1 MRRNVT
7 VLFFLVLFS
16 LSFSEVYAQAYALW
30 PNSPG
35 NPTSLAPTTS
45 GNVQASAMTYTS
57 TLVANTSYSTNGTKT
72 QASFIGLV
80 ASYTQA
86 WGTSWTST
94 GAGAVYEEYKI
105 SPAAGYNL
113 NMTGVELYLG
123 CSNTSGS
130 MKVQLAYSTDG
141 TNFTTFASNSA
152 ASATSLT
159 SISGTNG
166 LYLSNTGGMT
176 TGASTSAFSSRI
188 NYWSTSFN
196 SATLSVSNGGTFF
209 LRVYPYNTVAT
220 LSHWLAVANV
230 KLKGT
235 TSSAGSLT
243 TNPTSYNFGNVAA
256 GSTSTAQSFT
266 VTAVGASSSISVSA
280 PSGFEVSSDGTTYG
294 TTATIAST
302 GGTLYARFSPSS
314 GTGGTGTVNIT
325 LTSGALSANV
335 AVQGFAYSTEP
346 TSQSTISF
354 GTVDGNSIV
363 VNLATA
369 GNGSNHLIVAKSGS
383 AVDWTPT
390 DLTDYTSAT
399 NANYGTATDQG
410 SGNKVVY
417 NGTLTGNG
425 VVTVQGLTPGA
436 TYHFAVY
443 DFNIGSAGTQNYLTS
458 SPGTGS
464 QATASTPTLVLSKS
478 SLAFGNAVV
487 NSTSAEQTFTLSG
500 SYLTGYPGNLTVTA
514 PTGFEVS
521 LSSGSGF
528 TSSVSVPY
536 SSATLAA
543 TTIYARFK
551 PTSVASY
558 SSVNIACT
566 GGGAGEEDVAVTGT
580 GIAVPA
586 PTSLAVA
593 QSSDNIV
600 RLTWTAP
607 ANTYEK
613 VLVFAR
619 PAGDIT
625 HTPSGAGSAYNN
637 ANTDITSAGVY
648 STDNYLVYAGTGTS
662 VEVTGLS
669 AGTAYYFNAIAYEG
683 DAWSSAAASV
693 SVTPNI
699 HDVTALTGTGGDAQ
713 ISLTWTNP
721 AYNGT
726 QSNYWDEVLIVAREA
741 SANDGTPSGDGS
753 SYSSGATAFGAGS
766 AIGSGFVVYKG
777 TAAASTIT
785 GLTNGSIYYIK
796 AYVRHG
802 SVWSTG
808 SEINVTAVPYAV
820 GDFGSAASTDWGT
833 YATAWKKWSASGWT
847 TAATAAPTVN
857 DNVWIVG
864 GYTITLPASG
874 TLNCKNLHVINGQL
888 CKSSTPSTV
897 SSPRYMLLYGTVL
910 EVGSNGIIGNVAQGD
925 SADGISF
932 DVEND
937 TLTITGTGGTCS
949 INRLRTNIA
958 NTILTIDRDVTLN
971 YHGSSNAGNAFAY
984 YTVAGD
990 NNTLT
995 INPGKTLTFAPWA
1008 CYNGV
1013 SSSHGLATT
1022 NQTINV
1028 NGTLTFQPGRPAG
1041 NTQTPGWGYNN
1052 FFDLGTT
1059 SGKVCTLNVAS
1070 TGTLNVTKLYPNGSK
1085 TDYTAGAGALITIT
1099 NNGVINISDTAD
1111 FRNAS
1116 QFIGGSGT
1124 VNITG
1129 PILIGSTTGITSS
1142 AAAGPIQTTTRNYSA
1157 SRYEYAGTAAQVTG
1171 DALPASV
1178 TALAVNNSTG
1188 VTLSNSLTVNGTLT
1202 VASGDLITGTNTV
1215 TLGNAATLS
1224 ETAGS
1229 MVLGNLTT
1237 TRTLNQSTNDA
1248 FGGIGVEINAAGA
1261 APGSTSVTRVTGT
1274 ALLGNGNSSIKR
1286 YFNINPTVNT
1296 GLNATLVFHYDDRTA
1311 ELNSLTESTLQ
1322 LFKST
1327 DSGNTWALGAGT
1339 VNTTSNTITLNGV
1352 TDFSMWTAG
1361 SNTSPLP
1368 VELTSL
1374 TASVSGRD
1382 IALAWKTATEVNVSK
1397 FIVERS
1403 LNGKWSSVGEVAAY
1417 GNSSSPRSYSFVDK
1431 NLAVGKYTYRLKMV
1445 DNDGTFEYST
1455 VMAAAEV
1462 YIPAEFSVAQ
1472 NYPNPFNPGT
1482 QISFELPND
1491 AQVVIE
1497 LYAITGS
1504 QIATVTNTH
1513 MTAGYNSFYLNMGK
1527 YNLPSGAY
1535 FYKVTASESGTGKS
1549 YSQTRK
1555 MVYMK

>member
-7 VLFFLVLFS
+7 VLFFFVLFS

-35 NPTSLAPTTS
+35 NPTALAPTTS
-45 GNVQASAMTYTS
+45 GNVQASAMTYVGNLT
-57 TLVANTSYSTNGTKT
+57 TYTSYSTGTKT
-72 QASFIGLV
+72 I
-80 ASYTQA
+80 ASYIGVA
-86 WGTSWTST
+86 ASYSGGWGTSWTST
-94 GAGAVYEEYKI
+94 GTGAVYEQYVI
-105 SPAAGYNL
+105 APASGYNL

-123 CSNTSGS
+123 CSNTSGA

-141 TNFTTFASNSA
+141 TNFTTFASNSLVNSTVTA
-152 ASATSLT
+152 A
-159 SISGTNG
+159 GGGQNG

-176 TGASTSAFSSRI
+176 TGASTSAFSSRV

-196 SATLSVSNGGTFF
+196 STALSVSNGGSFY
-209 LRVYPYNTVAT
+209 LRVYPYVTLAT
-220 LSHWLAVANV
+220 TSHWLAVANV

-235 TSSAGSLT
+235 ATSAGSLT
-243 TNPTSYNFGNVAA
+243 TDPTSYNFGNVAA

-280 PSGFEVSSDGTTYG
+280 PSGFEVSSDGSTYG

-314 GTGGTGTVNIT
+314 GTGGTGSVNIT
-325 LTSGALSANV
+325 LTSGALSANI
-335 AVQGFAYSTEP
+335 AVQGFAYSAEP

-363 VNLATA
+363 VNLPTA

-390 DLTDYTSAT
+390 DRTDYTSAT

-443 DFNIGSAGTQNYLTS
+443 DYNIGSAGTQNYLTS
-458 SPGTGS
+458 SPGTAS

-478 SLAFGNAVV
+478 SIAFGSAVV
-487 NSTSAEQTFTLSG
+487 NSTSGEQTFTLSG
-500 SYLTGYPGNLTVTA
+500 SYLTGAPGNLSVSA
-514 PTGFEVS
+514 PAGFEVS
-521 LSSGSGF
+521 LSSGTGF
-528 TSSVSVPY
+528 SSSVSVPY
-536 SSATLAA
+536 ESATLSV
-543 TTIYARFK
+543 TTIYAHFK

-558 SSVNIACT
+558 SGVNIACT
-566 GGGAGEEDVAVTGT
+566 GGGANEEDVAVTGT

-593 QSSDNIV
+593 QTSDNIV

-619 PAGDIT
+619 AVGDIT
-625 HTPSGAGSAYNN
+625 YTPSGAGSAYNN
-637 ANTDITSAGVY
+637 ANANITSAGVY

-662 VEVTGLS
+662 VEVTGLT
-669 AGTAYYFNAIAYEG
+669 AGTTYYFNAIAYEG

-693 SVTPNI
+693 NTTPNI
-699 HDVTALTGTGGDAQ
+699 HDVTSLSGTGGDSQ
-713 ISLTWTNP
+713 VGLTWTNP
-721 AYNGT
+721 TYNGT
-726 QSNYWDEVLIVAREA
+726 QTNYWDEVLVVARLA

-753 SYSSGATAFGAGS
+753 SYPSGATAFGSGTAL
-766 AIGSGFVVYKG
+766 GSGYVVYRG
-777 TAAASTIT
+777 TSASTTVT
-785 GLTNGSIYYIK
+785 GLTNASTYYFK
-796 AYVRHG
+796 VFVRHG
-802 SVWSTG
+802 SVWSSGTET
-808 SEINVTAVPYAV
+808 STLAAPFAV
-820 GDFGSAASTDWGT
+820 GDYGTVASGDWT
-833 YATAWKKWSASGWT
+833 TNVTTVFKKWDGSGWN
-847 TAATAAPTVN
+847 TAVTVVPTSS

-864 GYTITLPASG
+864 GYTITYG
-874 TLNCKNLHVINGQL
+874 TSAKSCNNLHVINGQL
-888 CKSSTPSTV
+888 LSGGTNTTV
-897 SSPRYMLLYGTVL
+897 RYLKVYGTVV
-910 EVGSNGIIGNVAQGD
+910 EVGPSGILGTAATDDNAD
-925 SADGISF
+925 SFSI
-932 DVEND
+932 DVMGTN
-937 TLTITGTGGTCS
+937 LTIKGDGGTCT
-949 INRLRTNIA
+949 IMRLRTNTA
-958 NTILTIDRDVTLN
+958 GTTVTIDRDITLT
-971 YHGSSNAGNAFAY
+971 YHGSTNAGNAFAY
-984 YTVAGD
+984 YTVSGD
-990 NNTLT
+990 NNILT
-995 INPGKTLTFAPWA
+995 INAGKTLTFSPMA
-1008 CYNGV
+1008 CMSVN
-1013 SSSHGLATT
+1013 SSSHSNGS
-1022 NQTINV
+1022 NSQTVNL
-1028 NGTLTFQPGRPAG
+1028 NGTMTFMSGRT
-1041 NTQTPGWGYNN
+1041 NTTVTPGWHYSNYLC
-1052 FFDLGTT
+1052 LGIT
-1059 SGKVCTLNVAS
+1059 SGKTYTFNIGA
-1070 TGTLNVTKLYPNGSK
+1070 TGTLNVTQFYPNGTVS
-1085 TDYTAGAGALITIT
+1085 DNTAGTGQVVTIV
-1099 NNGVINISDTAD
+1099 NNGVINCSDTLD
-1111 FRNAS
+1111 LRNAS
-1116 QFIGGSGT
+1116 QT
-1124 VNITG
+1124 ITG
-1129 PILIGSTTGITSS
+1129 TGTININGPLLIGSTSGITASS
-1142 AAAGPIQTTTRNYSA
+1142 ASGPIQTSTRNYSA
-1157 SRYEYAGTAAQVTG
+1157 SMYEYAGTAAQVTG
-1171 DALPASV
+1171 DALPSSV
-1178 TALAVNNSTG
+1178 TKLGVKNSTG
-1188 VTLSNSLTVNGTLT
+1188 VTLTNSLTVNGTLT
-1202 VASGDLITGTNTV
+1202 VASGDLITGANTV

-1237 TRTLNQSTNDA
+1237 TRTLSQSTNDA

-1261 APGSTSVTRVTGT
+1261 APGSTSVTRVTGS

-1311 ELNSLTESTLQ
+1311 ELNGLTESTLQ

-1327 DSGNTWALGAGT
+1327 DDGSTWALGAGT
-1339 VNTTSNTITLNGV
+1339 VNTTSNAITLNGI

-1403 LNGKWSSVGEVAAY
+1403 LNGKWSNVGEVAAY

-1445 DNDGTFEYST
+1445 DNDGTFEYSS

-1491 AQVVIE
+1491 AQVAIE
-1497 LYAITGS
+1497 LYAVTGTL
-1504 QIATVTNTH
+1504 IATVTNTH
-1513 MTAGYNSFYLNMGK
+1513 MTAGYNSYYLNMGK

-1535 FYKVTASESGTGKS
+1535 FYKVTASETGTGKS

-1555 MVYMK
+1555 MIYMK

>member
-7 VLFFLVLFS
+7 VFFFFALFS
-16 LSFSEVYAQAYALW
+16 LSFSKVYAQAYALW

-35 NPTSLAPTTS
+35 SPTSLAPTTS
-45 GNVQASAMTYTS
+45 GNVQASAMTYVGNLT
-57 TLVANTSYSTNGTKT
+57 TYTSYSTGTKT
-72 QASFIGLV
+72 IASYIGLE
-80 ASYTQA
+80 ASYSGG

-94 GAGAVYEEYKI
+94 GTGAVYEQYVI
-105 SPAAGYNL
+105 APASGYNL

-123 CSNTSGS
+123 CSNTSGA

-141 TNFTTFASNSA
+141 TNFTTFASNSLVNSTITA
-152 ASATSLT
+152 A
-159 SISGTNG
+159 GGGQNG
-166 LYLSNTGGMT
+166 LYLSGTNGMT

-196 SATLSVSNGGTFF
+196 STALSVSNGGSFY
-209 LRVYPYNTVAT
+209 LRVYPYVTLAT
-220 LSHWLAVANV
+220 TSHWLAVANV

-235 TSSAGSLT
+235 ATSAGSLT
-243 TNPTSYNFGNVAA
+243 TNPTSYNFGNIAA
-256 GSTSTAQSFT
+256 GSSSAAQSFT

-280 PSGFEVSSDGTTYG
+280 PSGFEVSSDGSTYG

-314 GTGGTGTVNIT
+314 GTGGTGTVNIA
-325 LTSGALSANV
+325 LTSGALSANI
-335 AVQGFAYSTEP
+335 AVQGFAYSAEP

-363 VNLATA
+363 INLATA

-383 AVDWTPT
+383 AVSWTPT
-390 DLTDYTSAT
+390 DLTDYTSGT

-417 NGTLTGNG
+417 NSTLTGNG

-436 TYHFAVY
+436 TYYFAVY
-443 DFNIGSAGTQNYLTS
+443 DFNVSATGTQNYLTS

-464 QATASTPTLVLSKS
+464 QATTSTPTLVLSKS
-478 SLAFGNAVV
+478 SIAFGEAVV

-500 SYLTGYPGNLTVTA
+500 SYLTGAPANLTVTA

-528 TSSVSVPY
+528 SSSVSVPY
-536 SSATLAA
+536 ASATLSA
-543 TTIYARFK
+543 TTIYAHFK
-551 PTSVASY
+551 PASVAAY
-558 SSVNIACT
+558 SGVNIACT
-566 GGGAGEEDVAVTGT
+566 GGGAGEEDLAVTGT

-586 PTSLAVA
+586 PTSLAIA
-593 QSSDNIV
+593 QTSDNIV

-607 ANTYEK
+607 VNTYEK

-637 ANTDITSAGVY
+637 ANADITTAGVY

-662 VEVTGLS
+662 VEVTGLT
-669 AGTAYYFNAIAYEG
+669 AGTTYYFNAIAYEG
-683 DAWSSAAASV
+683 NAWSSTATSV
-693 SVTPNI
+693 NATANI
-699 HDVTALTGTGGDAQ
+699 HDVTSLTGTGGDAQ
-713 ISLTWTNP
+713 IALAWSNP
-721 AYNGT
+721 AYSGT
-726 QSNYWDEVLIVAREA
+726 QSNYWDEVLVVVREA

-753 SYSSGATAFGAGS
+753 SYSSGATAFGAGT

-777 TAAASTIT
+777 TAAAVTVT
-785 GLTNGSIYYIK
+785 GLTNGSVYYLK

-802 SVWSTG
+802 SVWSAG

-820 GDFGSAASTDWGT
+820 GDFGSVASSDWGT
-833 YATAWKKWSASGWT
+833 YATAWKKWSGSGWA
-847 TAATAAPTVN
+847 TAPTAAPTTN
-857 DNVWIVG
+857 DNVWIIG
-864 GYTITLPASG
+864 GYTITLPSSG

-888 CKSSTPSTV
+888 CKSTTPSSV
-897 SSPRYMLLYGTVL
+897 SSPRYMLLYGTIL
-910 EVGSNGIIGNVAQGD
+910 EVGSNGILGNTAAGD

-937 TLTITGTGGTCS
+937 TLAIIGTGGTCS

-958 NTILTIDRDVTLN
+958 STYLTIDRDVTLN

-1022 NQTINV
+1022 SQTINV

-1041 NTQTPGWGYNN
+1041 NTATPGWGFTNY
-1052 FFDLGTT
+1052 FDLGTT
-1059 SGKVCTLNVAS
+1059 SGKTCALNIGS
-1070 TGTLNVTKLYPNGSK
+1070 SGTLNVTKFYPNGSK
-1085 TDYTAGAGALITIT
+1085 VDWTAGKGALITIT
-1099 NNGVINISDTAD
+1099 NNGTINISDTAD
-1111 FRNAS
+1111 FRNTTQTIA
-1116 QFIGGSGT
+1116 GSGT

-1129 PILIGSTTGITSS
+1129 PFLIGSPTGIS
-1142 AAAGPIQTTTRNYSA
+1142 ASDATGPILTTTRLYNA
-1157 SRYEYAGTAAQVTG
+1157 SRFEYADTVAAQSTG
-1171 DALPASV
+1171 NGLPSTVAALTIKNP
-1178 TALAVNNSTG
+1178 TG
-1188 VTLSNSLTVNGTLT
+1188 VTLTNSLTVNGTLI
-1202 VASGDLITGTNTV
+1202 VASGDLITGSNTV
-1215 TLGNAATLS
+1215 TLGSSATLS

-1237 TRTLNQSTNDA
+1237 SRSVLQSTANA
-1248 FGGIGVEINAAGA
+1248 FGGIGVTITAADA

-1274 ALLGNGNSSIKR
+1274 ALTGNSNNSIKR
-1286 YFNINPTVNT
+1286 YYTINPSTNS
-1296 GLNATLVFHYDDRTA
+1296 GLNATLVFKYDDRTA

-1327 DSGNTWALGAGT
+1327 DAGSTWTLGAGT
-1339 VNTTSNTITLNGV
+1339 LDATANTITLNGI

-1361 SNTSPLP
+1361 SSTSPLP

-1397 FIVERS
+1397 FVVERS
-1403 LNGKWSSVGEVAAY
+1403 LNGKWSTAGDVAAF
-1417 GNSSSPRSYSFVDK
+1417 GNSSSPRNYSFVDK

-1445 DNDGTFEYST
+1445 DNDGTYEYST
-1455 VMAAAEV
+1455 IMATAEV
-1462 YIPAEFSVAQ
+1462 SVPTEFSVAQ

-1482 QISFELPND
+1482 MVSFELPND
-1491 AQVVIE
+1491 AQVVVE
-1497 LYAITGS
+1497 LYAVTGS
-1504 QIATVTNTH
+1504 KIATVSNSH
-1513 MTAGYNSFYLNMGK
+1513 LNAGYNSFYLSMSK

-1535 FYKVTASESGTGKS
+1535 FYKVTASESGTGKT
-1549 YSQTRK
+1549 YSQIRK